1 MARCLTPHAQ
11 MAKALES
18 VGILRRLQVRD
29 GQAWKHLDSRRTWHR
44 VSSQLPHHPQ
54 GLAGLGEKR
63 KNPQPSPW
71 QRLIRVFMH
80 CLIVSDPTRQRPPLR
95 RDRLSARGTETHGA
109 GRIEAFVPSANNP
122 CIPGNRGAKGRAT
135 GDLCSYGVLNNVF
148 RCGDA
153 ADTFLPQVRTSA
165 MSTSVGSGACQPR
178 FYSLASAS
186 E

>member
-29 GQAWKHLDSRRTWHR
+29 GQAWKHPDSRRTWHR

-54 GLAGLGEKR
+54 SLAG
-63 KNPQPSPW
+63 
-71 QRLIRVFMH
+71 
-80 CLIVSDPTRQRPPLR
+80 LR

-109 GRIEAFVPSANNP
+109 GRLEAFVPSANNP